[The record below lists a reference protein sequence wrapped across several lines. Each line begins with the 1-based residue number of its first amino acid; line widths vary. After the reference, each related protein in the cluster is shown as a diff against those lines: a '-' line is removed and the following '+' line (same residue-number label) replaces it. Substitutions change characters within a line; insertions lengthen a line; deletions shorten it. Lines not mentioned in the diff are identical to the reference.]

1 MLSEGLASLAVAAP
15 RTISLY
21 LFPLCLR
28 YSCPHRLSFSLWCSC
43 FVVQI
48 ILGTLGPA
56 CSSYSGLLP
65 LVGGLVS
72 VISCM
77 LSGENVSDFFLLF
90 VTNTVLSSLNL
101 FMWSLGSS
109 ACLSQNYWFSSSAMV
124 VQGSS
129 LASNPVLSS
138 IAWVLVAYL
147 ALFCDLIAFSKSIY
161 PPFLFYL
168 VDQSPSL
175 SLVLKFCLFSTT
187 CYLW

>member
-1 MLSEGLASLAVAAP
+1 MQHLNMSPLSLARLLRSSLILPMLSEGLASLAVAAP

-28 YSCPHRLSFSLWCSC
+28 YSCPHRLSFSLWRSR
-43 FVVQI
+43 FAVQI

-77 LSGENVSDFFLLF
+77 LSGENVSDFFI
-90 VTNTVLSSLNL
+90 TNTVLSSLNL
-101 FMWSLGSS
+101 FRWSLGSS
-109 ACLSQNYWFSSSAMV
+109 VCLLQNYWFSSSATV

-129 LASNPVLSS
+129 LASKSVL
-138 IAWVLVAYL
+138 
-147 ALFCDLIAFSKSIY
+147 
-161 PPFLFYL
+161 
-168 VDQSPSL
+168 
-175 SLVLKFCLFSTT
+175 
-187 CYLW
+187 